1 MNRTDRMEYEYIKA
15 IKSNP
20 TNASLYNDYAVFL
33 NRYRKDD
40 ILAIKYLNRAIKFN
54 PNNGVYKTNLNIL
67 LKKQAQKYETRKNI
81 FILFLISVMIWI
93 GYMGYTNI
101 MNIMSLFI
109 LAQLVLNNRK
119 TLGEN
124 FN

>member
-33 NRYRKDD
+33 NRYRNDD
-40 ILAIKYLNRAIKFN
+40 IQAIKYLNRAIKFN

-67 LKKQAQKYETRKNI
+67 LKKQTQKFETRKNI
-81 FILFLISVMIWI
+81 FILFLTSVMIWI

-109 LAQLVLNNRK
+109 LAQLVLNNK
-119 TLGEN
+119 TTFSKN
-124 FN
+124 YN

>member
-1 MNRTDRMEYEYIKA
+1 MEYEYIKA

-40 ILAIKYLNRAIKFN
+40 IQAIKYLNRAIKFN

-67 LKKQAQKYETRKNI
+67 LKKQTQKFETRENI
-81 FILFLISVMIWI
+81 FILFLTSVMIWI

-109 LAQLVLNNRK
+109 LAQLVLNNK
-119 TLGEN
+119 TTFSKN
-124 FN
+124 YN